1 MHFLDIRKEQFFF
14 GKTLKQIDRIDRIEI
29 SSNFNT
35 QSCNIAKKIKINKLI
50 NLNTSGKFLEFVGYY
65 QLFTGV
71 K

>member
-14 GKTLKQIDRIDRIEI
+14 GKTLKQIDRIEI